1 MIQTIEQY
9 IDTIGGIVWGPI
21 MLVLLFGTH
30 LYLTFRLGFIQRF
43 IGLGIKLSISK
54 EEGKGDISQFAALT
68 TALAATIG
76 TGNIVGV
83 ATAISMGGP
92 GALLWMWLTGIF
104 GIATKY
110 GEALLSIKFRE
121 VDANGNIVGGPML
134 VLERGLKM
142 KWLGITFAVL
152 TVIASFGIGNMVQ
165 ANSISHL
172 LQDQYSVPPIL
183 TGIILAILTAL
194 VIIGGIK
201 SIAKVCEAL
210 VPIMAILYIITTI
223 IIIFLTIDKLP
234 ETLQLIVTTAFTGQS
249 ALGGFVGAGVKEAIR
264 AGIARGLFSN
274 ESGLGSAPIVAAAA
288 KTKNAVRQALV
299 SSTGTFWDT
308 VVICALSGIA
318 IINTG
323 SWTMGLKGAEIT
335 NQTFSILGI
344 WGKTLL
350 SISLLLFVFSTILGW
365 SYYGEKALE
374 YLAGIKSIM
383 IFRIVWVI
391 FVIIGSTTTLNIVWG
406 FSDIA
411 NGLMAIPNLI
421 SLLILSKF
429 IKDETD
435 KYISLENID
444 KEDPE
449 LVKLEKFEK

>member
-1 MIQTIEQY
+1 MSQIIEQY
-9 IDTIGGIVWGPI
+9 IDTISGVVWGPI
-21 MLVLLFGTH
+21 MLILLFGTH
-30 LYLTFRLGFIQRF
+30 LFLTFRLGFIQRF
-43 IGLGIKLSISK
+43 IGLGIKLSVSK

-92 GALLWMWLTGIF
+92 GALFWMWLTGIF

-121 VDANGNIVGGPML
+121 IDTNGNIVGGPML
-134 VLERGLKM
+134 VLEKGLKM
-142 KWLGITFAVL
+142 KWLGVIFAVL

-183 TGIILAILTAL
+183 TGIVLAILTAL

-201 SIAKVCEAL
+201 SIARVCEAL
-210 VPIMAILYIITTI
+210 VPIMAVLYIITTI
-223 IIIFLTIDKLP
+223 IIIILTIDKLP
-234 ETLQLIVTTAFTGQS
+234 ETLQLIFTTAFTGQS
-249 ALGGFVGAGVKEAIR
+249 AVGGFAGAGVREAIR

-323 SWTMGLKGAEIT
+323 SWSMGLKGAEIT
-335 NQTFSILGI
+335 NQTFSLMGV

-374 YLAGIKSIM
+374 YLAGVKSIFV
-383 IFRIVWVI
+383 FRIIWVI

-421 SLLILSKF
+421 SLLLLSKF
-429 IKDETD
+429 IKEETD
-435 KYISLENID
+435 KYISPDNID
-444 KEDPE
+444 KEDPT
-449 LVKLEKFEK
+449 LVQIEKFEK